1 MFSQPKTAV
10 HQQTA
15 KLLKKTMAAPQREI
29 YLNSAFEKADRLLEQ
44 KRTGR
49 QFHYIAPITL

>member
-15 KLLKKTMAAPQREI
+15 KLFTKTMVTPQRELD
-29 YLNSAFEKADRLLEQ
+29 LNSAFEKADRLLEE
-44 KRTGR
+44 KHTG
-49 QFHYIAPITL
+49 ILKLATLI

>member
-10 HQQTA
+10 HKQTA
-15 KLLKKTMAAPQREI
+15 KLLTKTMVTPQRELD
-29 YLNSAFEKADRLLEQ
+29 LNSAFEQADRLLEQ

-49 QFHYIAPITL
+49 QFH